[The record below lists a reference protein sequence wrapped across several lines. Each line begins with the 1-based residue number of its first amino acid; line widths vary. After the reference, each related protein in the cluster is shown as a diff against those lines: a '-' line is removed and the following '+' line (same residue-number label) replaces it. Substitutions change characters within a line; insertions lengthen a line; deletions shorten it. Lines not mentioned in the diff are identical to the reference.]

1 MDLFYFWSINNMHP
15 GRIFRH
21 ILLVITL
28 SVFTACSS
36 SPKSMDTASTTDAL
50 FTGPVNEVTIS
61 FTDEAQAKLEAI
73 DDFDMIEFNQTV
85 LDAMDAEDLFSAA
98 SDKSLEIL
106 IKNVNAASTN
116 TAVLADIN
124 SDTAHIKGDLIIKDK
139 TDKIVGQSEISSES
153 IQGKSNHSQGEVK
166 PELLYKQFAT
176 VTTQTLSGSTSEE
189 SPVAPSVAK
198 EDPAEGFLQFLGVIL
213 SLAAFAAGYSA
224 GL

>member
-1 MDLFYFWSINNMHP
+1 M
-15 GRIFRH
+15 
-21 ILLVITL
+21 
-28 SVFTACSS
+28 
-36 SPKSMDTASTTDAL
+36 
-50 FTGPVNEVTIS
+50 TIS

-85 LDAMDAEDLFSAA
+85 LDAMDAEDLFSVG

-106 IKNVNAASTN
+106 IKNVTAASTN
-116 TAVLADIN
+116 SAVLADID

-153 IQGKSNHSQGEVK
+153 IQGKSNHSQGDVK
-166 PELLYKQFAT
+166 PELLYKQFAS
-176 VTTQTLSGSTSEE
+176 VTAQTLSGKASEE
-189 SPVAPSVAK
+189 SPVAHSVAK
-198 EDPAEGFLQFLGVIL
+198 EDPSEGFMQFLGVIL